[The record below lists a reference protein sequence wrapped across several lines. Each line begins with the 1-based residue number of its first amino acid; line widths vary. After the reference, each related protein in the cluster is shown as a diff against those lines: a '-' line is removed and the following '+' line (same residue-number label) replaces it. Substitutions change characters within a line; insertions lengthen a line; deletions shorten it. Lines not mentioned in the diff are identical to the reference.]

1 MSQGLPEGYD
11 NSINIIKER
20 QSINQYKEKEIE
32 KNYQKY
38 LLTECPTQEIK
49 QKQIPSQNHK
59 EMIKKTA
66 EAAGIVL
73 GLGAAAVITL
83 DVISNPE
90 FYITTMNNF
99 QADSF
104 SGFIER
110 LPENLTQVADT
121 VTNTFKGR

>member
-1 MSQGLPEGYD
+1 MNQGLPEGYD

-73 GLGAAAVITL
+73 GLGAGAVITL
-83 DVISNPE
+83 DVITNPE

-110 LPENLTQVADT
+110 LPENLIQVADT